1 MKRATR
7 VVTLLLGIAMV
18 AFLISGCLITEVIQ
32 SLVVA
37 AGGEFTT
44 KVTITDKTADA
55 NAHEGALA
63 ILTPDDWEFVSGTYD
78 SQVGKGAFILDVN
91 NPPVYGDLDGKLP
104 APAGMK
110 WIRLVTDAG
119 YTNDANVVHEANITL
134 KVGTKTGD
142 FMIGYMATKNSPDM
156 LGSINVLNEDN
167 DNAWADTSMN
177 HMVTVTGAAAAGV
190 MFNEAFSRGSAEA
203 PDYVELYNPS
213 AAAVDVS
220 GYKVYDNGGQAG
232 SKPKKELPAGSVIAP
247 WGFMAI
253 TVDNTGADSDFGL
266 SSGGD
271 KVWLENTTGAVID
284 SVEFGA
290 MQPTESWQRIPDG
303 GAYKLSSPITR
314 GTSNLPVKLNEAY
327 SRGTDTDPDWVEIY
341 NSCADTLDVSGYK
354 VYDNGGQAGTKPKKE
369 VPAGTLLPPK
379 GLLVIVVDK
388 TGADSDFGLGSGG
401 DKVWLEDA
409 AGAVVD
415 SVEFGALEPTQS
427 WARKPDAGLWQITDA
442 ITKGTPNGDP
452 TGVATEPRVVEGY
465 SLRQNYPNPF
475 NPSTKI
481 DFVLPRTADVQ
492 VAVYN
497 LRGEMVAEL
506 VNGRLAAGSHQLTFN
521 ADGLASGIYIY
532 AIRSAEFATAKRMV
546 LMK

>member
-18 AFLISGCLITEVIQ
+18 AFLVSGCLITEVIQ

-232 SKPKKELPAGSVIAP
+232 
-247 WGFMAI
+247 
-253 TVDNTGADSDFGL
+253 
-266 SSGGD
+266 
-271 KVWLENTTGAVID
+271 
-284 SVEFGA
+284 
-290 MQPTESWQRIPDG
+290 
-303 GAYKLSSPITR
+303 
-314 GTSNLPVKLNEAY
+314 
-327 SRGTDTDPDWVEIY
+327 
-341 NSCADTLDVSGYK
+341 
-354 VYDNGGQAGTKPKKE
+354 TKPKKE

-427 WARKPDAGLWQITDA
+427 WARKPDGGLWQITDA

>member
-18 AFLISGCLITEVIQ
+18 AFLVSGCLITEIIQ

-55 NAHEGALA
+55 NPHEGALA

-78 SQVGKGAFILDVN
+78 SQAGKGAFIADPN
-91 NPPVYGDLDGKLP
+91 TPPVYGDLDGKLP

-110 WIRLVTDAG
+110 WIRLLTDAA
-119 YTNDANVVHEANITL
+119 YTNEANVVHEANITL
-134 KVGTKTGD
+134 KVGSKTGD
-142 FMIGYMATKNSPDM
+142 FMIGYMATKNSVDM
-156 LGSINVLNEDN
+156 LGSINPLNEDN

-177 HMVTVTGAAAAGV
+177 HKVTVSGAAAAAV
-190 MFNEAFSRGSAEA
+190 IFNEAFSRGTDEA

-213 AAAVDVS
+213 ALPFDVS

-232 SKPKKELPAGSVIAP
+232 SKPKKEIPAGTVIAP
-247 WGFMAI
+247 WGFLAI
-253 TVDNTGADSDFGL
+253 SVDNTGADSDFGL

-271 KVWLENTTGAVID
+271 KVWLEDAVGAVID

-290 MQPTESWQRIPDG
+290 
-303 GAYKLSSPITR
+303 
-314 GTSNLPVKLNEAY
+314 
-327 SRGTDTDPDWVEIY
+327 
-341 NSCADTLDVSGYK
+341 
-354 VYDNGGQAGTKPKKE
+354 
-369 VPAGTLLPPK
+369 
-379 GLLVIVVDK
+379 
-388 TGADSDFGLGSGG
+388 
-401 DKVWLEDA
+401 LET
-409 AGAVVD
+409 
-415 SVEFGALEPTQS
+415 TQS
-427 WARKPDAGLWQITDA
+427 WARKPDAGLWQLSTI
-442 ITKGTPNGDP
+442 ITKGFTNGDP
-452 TGVATEPRVVEGY
+452 TGVATAPRVVEGY
-465 SLRQNYPNPF
+465 LLTQNYPNPF
-475 NPSTKI
+475 NPSTRI
-481 DFVLPRTADVQ
+481 DFTLPRQAEVQ

-521 ADGLASGIYIY
+521 AEGLASGIYIY
-532 AIRSAEFATAKRMV
+532 TIRSGEFTAAKRMV

>member
-18 AFLISGCLITEVIQ
+18 AFLVSGCLITEVIQ

-55 NAHEGALA
+55 NPHEGALA

-78 SQVGKGAFILDVN
+78 SQAGKGAFIADPN
-91 NPPVYGDLDGKLP
+91 TPPVYGDLDGKLP

-110 WIRLVTDAG
+110 WIRLLTDAA
-119 YTNDANVVHEANITL
+119 YTNEANVVHEANITL
-134 KVGTKTGD
+134 KVGSKTGD
-142 FMIGYMATKNSPDM
+142 FMIGYMATKNSVDM
-156 LGSINVLNEDN
+156 LGSINPLNEDN

-177 HMVTVTGAAAAGV
+177 HKVTVSGAAAAAV
-190 MFNEAFSRGSAEA
+190 IFNEAFSRGTDEA

-213 AAAVDVS
+213 ALPFDVS

-232 SKPKKELPAGSVIAP
+232 SKPKKEIPAGTVIAP
-247 WGFMAI
+247 WGFLAI
-253 TVDNTGADSDFGL
+253 SVDNTGADSDFGL

-271 KVWLENTTGAVID
+271 KVWLETPAGAVID

-290 MQPTESWQRIPDG
+290 IQPTESWQRIPDG
-303 GAYKLSSPITR
+303 GPWKLSTPLTR
-314 GTSNLPVKLNEAY
+314 GTSNLPLKLNEAF
-327 SRGTDTDPDWVEIY
+327 SRGTDTDPDWVELY
-341 NSCADTLDVSGYK
+341 NSCADTLDISGYK

-369 VPAGTLLPPK
+369 VPAGTKLAPK
-379 GLLVIVVDK
+379 GFLVIVVDK

-409 AGAVVD
+409 VGAVID
-415 SVEFGALEPTQS
+415 SVEFGALETTQS
-427 WARKPDAGLWQITDA
+427 WARKPDAGLWQLSTI
-442 ITKGTPNGDP
+442 ITKGFTNGDP
-452 TGVATEPRVVEGY
+452 TGVATAPRVVEGY
-465 SLRQNYPNPF
+465 LLTQNYPNPF
-475 NPSTKI
+475 NPSTRI
-481 DFVLPRTADVQ
+481 DFTLPRQAEVQ

-521 ADGLASGIYIY
+521 AEGLASGIYIY
-532 AIRSAEFATAKRMV
+532 TIRSGEFAAAKRMV